1 LTTTTAVLA
10 ALALATVTSACTDG
24 TTSTTPTTPTTPTTK
39 AATVQDPKPVLARE
53 VIEIKAVI
61 DGLVTSAG
69 VRSVLTGDEQSPCSY
84 DQTGDYPVSW
94 SYARRLFAGTPDS
107 RPLAHRL
114 AAWLRDQGWSVTP
127 FGDPDGDKISLTAQ
141 KEGARIGLN
150 AGSTDGG
157 VAVTGHAAC
166 VDTDGSVRTTPVA

>member
-1 LTTTTAVLA
+1 VTTTAVLA
-10 ALALATVTSACTDG
+10 ALALAIVTSACTDG
-24 TTSTTPTTPTTPTTK
+24 TTSTTPTTPTRK
-39 AATVQDPKPVLARE
+39 AATVQDPKAVLARE
-53 VIEIKAVI
+53 VTELKAVV
-61 DGLVTSAG
+61 DGLVTTAG

-94 SYARRLFAGTPDS
+94 SYAKRLFAGTPDS
-107 RPLAHRL
+107 RPLATRL
-114 AAWLRDQGWSVTP
+114 AASLRDQGWSVAP

-166 VDTDGSVRTTPVA
+166 VDADGSVRTTPVA